1 MLLSIV
7 IPCYRSAKTIG
18 KVVEMSMAEVEK
30 IKNLECEF
38 VLVNDCSPDD
48 TFEAIRRLAEKYPN
62 VKGVNFAKNFG
73 QHNAIM
79 AGLREAKGDYIMG
92 MDDDMQTHPSQ
103 IPAFINKMNEGYDVV
118 FGVYRKRKFGFF
130 KNLASRISSFVIWH
144 MIEKPK
150 NLESSNFWCCRRYVR
165 DEIVKYTGYNLYLQ
179 IMFYRTTSNIAN
191 IEIEHF
197 AREEGQS
204 NYSFKK
210 AFKLFM
216 AFMNYTIIPLRVAT
230 IMGTLFSA
238 AGFIGAVAILIRK
251 LLDPTVMLGWSSLMC
266 AMLVFFGIVFLM
278 MGIIGEYVGKMV
290 LNQNKTPQYV
300 VRETVNI
307 EKTKEVMT
315 DDRF

>member
-1 MLLSIV
+1 
-7 IPCYRSAKTIG
+7 
-18 KVVEMSMAEVEK
+18 
-30 IKNLECEF
+30 
-38 VLVNDCSPDD
+38 
-48 TFEAIRRLAEKYPN
+48 
-62 VKGVNFAKNFG
+62 
-73 QHNAIM
+73 
-79 AGLREAKGDYIMG
+79 
-92 MDDDMQTHPSQ
+92 
-103 IPAFINKMNEGYDVV
+103 
-118 FGVYRKRKFGFF
+118 
-130 KNLASRISSFVIWH
+130 
-144 MIEKPK
+144 
-150 NLESSNFWCCRRYVR
+150 
-165 DEIVKYTGYNLYLQ
+165 
-179 IMFYRTTSNIAN
+179 
-191 IEIEHF
+191 
-197 AREEGQS
+197 
-204 NYSFKK
+204 
-210 AFKLFM
+210 M